1 MTTFAKDV
9 RGKIAMAAL
18 SATERQRVEALQAAF
33 VCANAV
39 VLNESAVQAM
49 IARHAEWQMAVPN
62 VMNVHGRRHRSL
74 SSLVWLNENK
84 MRTSATRVNAIGIV
98 LEP

>member
-33 VCANAV
+33 ACADAV
-39 VLNESAVQAM
+39 RLDEGAVQAM
-49 IARHAEWQMAVPN
+49 IARDAERQMAVPN
-62 VMNVHGRRHRSL
+62 VMKVRRGRHWRLSFVSL
-74 SSLVWLNENK
+74 E
-84 MRTSATRVNAIGIV
+84 RTK
-98 LEP
+98 